1 MEPEAG
7 CLFLILDNRQQRTAA
22 PKDGKQMWG
31 ARPGLLQVGSTFQSR
46 ARKGSQTTPRG
57 PSKEN
62 EFRARGGGQR
72 GGDSTE
78 EGPGDVQRGSESTYG
93 QERPNRKKQTMNIS
107 VHVSESWFPQG
118 IGPVAGLLGHTVILF
133 LIYKGTSKLFSIVA
147 VSIYI
152 PINSATGFSF
162 LHTLSSICL

>member
-1 MEPEAG
+1 MEPEAA
-7 CLFLILDNRQQRTAA
+7 CLFLILDNRQHRIAA
-22 PKDGKQMWG
+22 PREGKQMWG
-31 ARPGLLQVGSTFQSR
+31 ARPGRLQVGSSFQSHV
-46 ARKGSQTTPRG
+46 RKGSQTMPRG

-72 GGDSTE
+72 GGDSTD
-78 EGPGDVQRGSESTYG
+78 EGPGDVQRGSESKHG
-93 QERPNRKKQTMNIS
+93 QERPTRKKQAMNIS
-107 VHVSESWFPQG
+107 VHVPELWFPQG